1 MPHFENA
8 GLKGGLWRGRLRG
21 NWQPGRLLLT
31 YQGVMV
37 AEARLTPDGDQAWQV
52 EVNLPADVLSDGV
65 QTLVL
70 TTDSGPEGSPALAG
84 GGETVARLPL
94 MAGRPLDEDLL
105 AELAALRAELEL
117 VKREL
122 RRMGAA
128 QRQG

>member
-1 MPHFENA
+1 MLHFENA

-21 NWQPGRLLLT
+21 NWQPGRLVLT
-31 YQGVMV
+31 YQGVMM

-52 EVNLPADVLSDGV
+52 EVRLPADVLSDGV

-70 TTDSGPEGSPALAG
+70 MTDGGPEGAPALAG

-128 QRQG
+128 QGQG